1 MNCRPSL
8 RSARYTGIQMTVIVG
23 KQIRLTKIGQT
34 VMKRIGDC
42 IAEGGAVT
50 FREYIKRQVSF
61 ADVTL
66 SWEQDNDNDGA
77 GQQRQRLIDDR
88 HEPDAV

>member
-1 MNCRPSL
+1 MTCRPSL

-23 KQIRLTKIGQT
+23 KEIRLTKNGKA

-50 FREYIKRQVSF
+50 FKEYIKRQVSY

-66 SWEQDNDNDGA
+66 SWEQNDDNDGA
-77 GQQRQRLIDDR
+77 GQQRQHSSDD
-88 HEPDAV
+88 